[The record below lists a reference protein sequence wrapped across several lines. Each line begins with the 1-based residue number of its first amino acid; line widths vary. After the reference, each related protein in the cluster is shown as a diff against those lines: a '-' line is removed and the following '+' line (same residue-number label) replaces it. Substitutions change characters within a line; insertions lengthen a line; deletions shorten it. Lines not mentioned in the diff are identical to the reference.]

1 MANEIIAGLD
11 IGTAKVSVII
21 GEWDGTELNVLG
33 IGTSHSEGLRR
44 GMIVNMDKT
53 VQSIAEAAE
62 AAEIAAG
69 VEIDS
74 VYASVAGEH
83 IQSVN
88 SRGAIDRPRGDRG
101 ISKKDISRAFEA
113 AKDVQIPMDRQV
125 IHLLPQE
132 FIVDDQRG
140 IADPKGMHGVRLEV
154 LVHIV
159 TGAIPSVQ
167 NQYKCI
173 KRAGLGVREMVLDA
187 YGSSFAVL
195 TNDEKELGVVLLD
208 VGGGTTD
215 MALFFEGSIRHSAV
229 IPLGG
234 RNITSDIAIGLRT
247 PLEQAEEIKR
257 QHCSAVNRSS
267 EDDSLIEVPADGG
280 RSTRKVSSEQL
291 SSIAGPRMEEI
302 ISLANREVKKSG
314 YYDLLGAG
322 VVITGGGALMPG
334 TVDLAEQ
341 VFGMPARI
349 GKPRRVSGL
358 VESDTAPMHAT
369 GIGLIMY
376 GMESRDHKEW
386 NGYLENSLIC
396 RMAGR
401 MKQWFADL
409 LRRTWTQ
416 SGSVPCSITVAQNR
430 RF

>member
-1 MANEIIAGLD
+1 MADEIIAGLD
-11 IGTAKVSVII
+11 IGTTNVSVII
-21 GEWDGTELNVLG
+21 GEPDGADLNVLG

-44 GMIVNMDKT
+44 GVIVNMDKT
-53 VQSIAEAAE
+53 VQSIAQAAE
-62 AAEIAAG
+62 EAETAAG

-74 VYASVAGEH
+74 VYAGVAGEH

-88 SRGAIDRPRGDRG
+88 SRGAIDIPRGDLG
-101 ISKKDISRAFEA
+101 ITQKDIRQVFEA
-113 AKDVQIPMDRQV
+113 AQASQIPMDREL

-140 IADPKGMHGVRLEV
+140 IHDPIGMHGVRLEV
-154 LVHIV
+154 LVHVV
-159 TGAIPSVQ
+159 TGAITSVQ

-173 KRAGLGVREMVLDA
+173 KQAGLGIRDMVLDS

-195 TNDEKELGVVLLD
+195 SNDEKELGVVLLD

-257 QHCSAVNRSS
+257 EHCSAVTRSS
-267 EDDSLIEVPADGG
+267 EDDSLIEVPADGD
-280 RSTRKVSSEQL
+280 RPTRKVSSEQL
-291 SSIAGPRMEEI
+291 NSIAGPRMEEI
-302 ISLANREVKKSG
+302 FSFANREMKKSG

-341 VFGMPARI
+341 VFGMPAHI
-349 GKPRRVSGL
+349 GTPRRVSGL

-376 GMESRDHKEW
+376 GMESHDHKEW
-386 NGYLENSLIC
+386 NGYLGNSLIG

-401 MKQWFADL
+401 MKQWFEDL
-409 LRRTWTQ
+409 
-416 SGSVPCSITVAQNR
+416 S
-430 RF
+430 